1 MKPLAFLCTLVL
13 CLSLAACAQ
22 TPSAGTTVPTTAP
35 TAAST
40 TVPPNPTTKT
50 VYVHTSVT
58 STSDTM
64 DARTDYLYDFNNCL
78 TEVIQYSGTTQTQRY
93 AVSCDENGNFI
104 RWEATVGPLE
114 LYIEY
119 AYDGQG
125 NKLGNSLYQSGELS
139 GERMPEDANPS
150 LNADSRENALYFTL
164 PMALNYQRSAYAL
177 WESAAATWADEEA
190 RDAFFPEQ
198 AVRMGGEEL
207 RHRLLRHRLALQPNR
222 HPAIWSRLCETFMED
237 FDGDVRRLFEQC
249 GYSVEKV
256 RDYFAGNKKRLPYL
270 GGEKIMNY
278 WLPSDWDSRCG

>member
-93 AVSCDENGNFI
+93 TVSCDENDNFI

-119 AYDGQG
+119 AYDEQG
-125 NKLGNSLYQSGELS
+125 NKLGNSLYQSGELMS
-139 GERMPEDANPS
+139 QTVYTLENGVHTDVLSIMPAQNREIRTQYTYNSQGTRVREDHL
-150 LNADSRENALYFTL
+150 LNN
-164 PMALNYQRSAYAL
+164 
-177 WESAAATWADEEA
+177 
-190 RDAFFPEQ
+190 
-198 AVRMGGEEL
+198 V
-207 RHRLLRHRLALQPNR
+207 LLRYGIYTTDNQGRVASISFYQADGTAHSTVSYSYDGLTETQIAKNAAGEIQQKTVTTYDDHGNLLCKQVYDGQNTLVSTET
-222 HPAIWSRLCETFMED
+222 HTWMAITVP
-237 FDGDVRRLFEQC
+237 FDCPRA
-249 GYSVEKV
+249 S
-256 RDYFAGNKKRLPYL
+256 A
-270 GGEKIMNY
+270 
-278 WLPSDWDSRCG
+278 